1 MLSLSLVLCLL
12 SQLNIIDSVDVGN
25 FANGVAFLNKCL
37 YVTENGNDQIYK
49 INSDDMTIITSFSY
63 PGGLDGLGSDG
74 ENLWLGYYNNS
85 IHKIDTLGN
94 LLGSWSSPGAYSY
107 GMAWDSVN
115 LWHSDKNLQTIYK
128 LDYNDPTRVLAS
140 FYVQWEPRDL
150 AWYRG
155 HLWAIADNSFVY
167 ELDPTNMNI
176 INSWPTQRDHTAGI
190 ALGDDYLYF
199 STNDNTGWVYK
210 AEGFVGIKETKEY
223 NNINILNLYPNPF
236 RNSVNLSLNISR
248 NQTVKVGIYDLS
260 GQLVKHILNGKTNST
275 SLLLTWN
282 GRNDIGNQVVPGV
295 YLIHIENGNNRTFE
309 KVVFLGN

>member
-1 MLSLSLVLCLL
+1 MFSLSLIFCLF
-12 SQLNIIDSVDVGN
+12 SQLTIIDSVDVGN

-49 INSDDMTIITSFSY
+49 INSDDMSIITSFSY
-63 PGGLDGLGSDG
+63 AGGLDGLGSDG

-94 LLGSWSSPGAYSY
+94 LLGSWTSPGSYSY

-140 FYVQWEPRDL
+140 FYVQWLPRDL

-155 HLWAIADNSFVY
+155 HLWAIADYSFIY

-176 INSWPTQRDHTAGI
+176 LNSWPTQRYQTAGI
-190 ALGDDYLYF
+190 AIGDDYLYF
-199 STNDNTGWVYK
+199 STTDNTGWVYK
-210 AEGFVGIKETKEY
+210 AEGFVGIEETKEDI
-223 NNINILNLYPNPF
+223 NNNMLSLYPNPF
-236 RNSVNLSLNISR
+236 RGSVNLSLNISR
-248 NQTVKVGIYDLS
+248 NQEVKVSIFDLS
-260 GQLVKHILNGKTNST
+260 GQLVKKIFDGKTNT
-275 SLLLTWN
+275 APFRLTWD
-282 GRNDIGNQVVPGV
+282 GRNDLGNQVVSGV
-295 YLIHIENGNNRTFE
+295 YLVRIENGNNRTFK